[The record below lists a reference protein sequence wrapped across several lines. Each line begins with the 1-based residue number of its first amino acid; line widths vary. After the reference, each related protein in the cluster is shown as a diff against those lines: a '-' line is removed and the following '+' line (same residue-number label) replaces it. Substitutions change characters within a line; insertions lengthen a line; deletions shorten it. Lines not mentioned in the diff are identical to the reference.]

1 MPSSRGFTL
10 IEMIMTIIVGS
21 ILVLGIA
28 GFLELGMK
36 GYTDTVARQKIQT
49 QAQFVLEKM
58 TRELRHAVPNSIE
71 VTSSS
76 QQQCLSFYPIEYAGF
91 YAVDEASQTLEFLV
105 RGGVDE
111 DGDGNV
117 DAPTQYNDLKLIIN
131 PSRQQDF
138 TDSAFYF
145 SLSGSDTF
153 VSLLSDHSLVSGSI
167 ANRAYLY
174 KDSVAYCLNF
184 ATQAITRNGI
194 QVGDSVSTG
203 TFSYEAPTLQRGGV
217 VRLSLTLS
225 QNGEQSRFEQD
236 VQVLNVP

>member
-10 IEMIMTIIVGS
+10 IEMIVTIVVGS

-36 GYTDTVARQKIQT
+36 GYTDTVARQRIQT

-58 TRELRHAVPNSIE
+58 TRELRHAVPNSIA

-76 QQQCLSFYPIEYAGF
+76 QQQCVSFYPVEYAGF
-91 YAVDEASQTLEFLV
+91 YAIDEATQTLEFLV
-105 RGGVDE
+105 RGGDNN
-111 DGDGNV
+111 GDGTA
-117 DAPTQYNDLKLIIN
+117 DEPTQYDDLKLIIN

-145 SLSGSDTF
+145 TLSGPDTS

-184 ATQAITRNGI
+184 ATQAITRNGT
-194 QVGDSVSTG
+194 QVGDSVSSG